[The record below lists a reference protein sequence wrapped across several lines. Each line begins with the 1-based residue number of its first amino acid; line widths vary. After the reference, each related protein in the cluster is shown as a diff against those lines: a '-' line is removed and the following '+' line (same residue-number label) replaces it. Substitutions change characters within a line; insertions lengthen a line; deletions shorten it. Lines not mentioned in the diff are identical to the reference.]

1 MRKEDLRSQLLA
13 RLTEREWHG
22 LERGDDT
29 LRVSGFNRDVLLHM
43 RKRETAV
50 CGSVA
55 DEFIEGLYIAL
66 DGYLR
71 EYMADC
77 PQGHKWIIL
86 ACIYLACVE
95 SIRMH
100 PQNIVQCVQYA
111 DGYYC
116 PCHSGEGSVCAYCV
130 CKKLG
135 KSQSGERVK

>member
-1 MRKEDLRSQLLA
+1 MKKEDLRNLL
-13 RLTEREWHG
+13 LSHITECEWCG

-29 LRVSGFNRDVLLHM
+29 LRIGEFNRDVLLRM
-43 RKRETAV
+43 RKRETPV
-50 CGSVA
+50 CGNITEASIV
-55 DEFIEGLYIAL
+55 GLHTVL
-66 DGYLR
+66 DAYLQ

-95 SIRMH
+95 SIPMH
-100 PQNIVQCVQYA
+100 PQNIVQWVQYA

-130 CKKLG
+130 CKKLE
-135 KSQSGERVK
+135 KSQ

>member
-1 MRKEDLRSQLLA
+1 MKKEDLRNLL
-13 RLTEREWHG
+13 LSHITECEWSG

-29 LRVSGFNRDVLLHM
+29 LRVSGFNRDMLLRM
-43 RKRETAV
+43 RKREAAV
-50 CGSVA
+50 CGNVPN
-55 DEFIEGLYIAL
+55 DLIEELYIAL
-66 DGYLR
+66 DSYLR

-95 SIRMH
+95 SIPMH
-100 PQNIVQCVQYA
+100 PQDIVQWIQYA

-135 KSQSGERVK
+135 KYQSGERVR